1 MSNWGKPVLTKQG
14 LKLQAKV
21 DAGSRMQLTKCMLGS
36 GTLSSG
42 QSLENLT
49 GLITP
54 VQTLSIASISYSE
67 NNGACVITAVT
78 DNSNVSTGYYL
89 REFGIFARDPNDG
102 EILYAVAQDA
112 NPDYIPPSGTSAV
125 VSQEIG
131 VALSFS
137 NAANVTAQVNTSAIA
152 TVTYVNN
159 YVTSAVADLKDM
171 TGATAARPGVHG
183 LVPAPAAGA
192 TRNRFLQADGTWAMV
207 PDLTGATTYAAG
219 AGGLVPAPAAG
230 ATRNR
235 FLQADGTW
243 AMVPDL
249 TGATTYAAGAGGLV
263 PAPAAGNNTRYLR
276 SDGTWASITA
286 MSGATATVNGA
297 AGLVPAPAAGSSIR
311 YLCADGTWK
320 EVDLDSAKTKL
331 VTYN

>member
-36 GTLSSG
+36 GMLSSG
-42 QSLENLT
+42 QSLETLT
-49 GLITP
+49 GLIAP
-54 VQTLSIASISYSE
+54 VQTLPISSISYSE

-89 REFGIFARDPNDG
+89 REFGIFARGPNDG

-192 TRNRFLQADGTWAMV
+192 TKNRFLQADGTWAV
-207 PDLTGATTYAAG
+207 
-219 AGGLVPAPAAG
+219 VSE
-230 ATRNR
+230 
-235 FLQADGTW
+235 
-243 AMVPDL
+243 L

>member
-171 TGATAARPGVHG
+171 TGATAARSGVHG

-192 TRNRFLQADGTWAMV
+192 TKNRFLQADGTWAV
-207 PDLTGATTYAAG
+207 
-219 AGGLVPAPAAG
+219 
-230 ATRNR
+230 
-235 FLQADGTW
+235 
-243 AMVPDL
+243 VPDL

-331 VTYN
+331 VKYY

>member
-159 YVTSAVADLKDM
+159 YVMSAVADLKDM

-192 TRNRFLQADGTWAMV
+192 TKNRFLQADGTWAV
-207 PDLTGATTYAAG
+207 
-219 AGGLVPAPAAG
+219 
-230 ATRNR
+230 
-235 FLQADGTW
+235 
-243 AMVPDL
+243 VPDL

-286 MSGATATVNGA
+286 MFGATATVNGA

-331 VTYN
+331 VKYY

>member
-21 DAGSRMQLTKCMLGS
+21 DAGSRMQLTQCKIGS

-42 QSLENLT
+42 QNLEDLT
-49 GLITP
+49 ALIAP
-54 VQTLSIASISYSE
+54 VQALPIASISYSE

-102 EILYAVAQDA
+102 EILYAVAQDT

-171 TGATAARPGVHG
+171 TGASPAQGGVHG
-183 LVPAPAAGA
+183 LVPAPGRGV
-192 TRNRFLQADGTWAMV
+192 TKNRFLQADGTWAFVNEM
-207 PDLTGATTYAAG
+207 TGASTWAAG
-219 AGGLVPAPAAG
+219 AS
-230 ATRNR
+230 
-235 FLQADGTW
+235 
-243 AMVPDL
+243 
-249 TGATTYAAGAGGLV
+249 GLV
-263 PAPAAGNNTRYLR
+263 PAPAAGNSTRYLR
-276 SDGTWASITA
+276 SDGSWAAIVA
-286 MSGATATVNGA
+286 MSGASTTVNGA
-297 AGLVPAPAAGSSIR
+297 AGLVPAPVAGSSIR

-331 VTYN
+331 VKYS

>member
-36 GTLSSG
+36 GILSSG

-49 GLITP
+49 GLIAP
-54 VQTLSIASISYSE
+54 VQSLPIASISYSE

-192 TRNRFLQADGTWAMV
+192 TKNRFLQADGTWAV
-207 PDLTGATTYAAG
+207 
-219 AGGLVPAPAAG
+219 VSE
-230 ATRNR
+230 
-235 FLQADGTW
+235 
-243 AMVPDL
+243 L

>member
-137 NAANVTAQVNTSAIA
+137 NAVNVTAQVNTSAIA

-192 TRNRFLQADGTWAMV
+192 TKNRFLQADGTWAV
-207 PDLTGATTYAAG
+207 
-219 AGGLVPAPAAG
+219 
-230 ATRNR
+230 
-235 FLQADGTW
+235 
-243 AMVPDL
+243 VPDL

-331 VTYN
+331 VKYY

>member
-49 GLITP
+49 GLIAP
-54 VQTLSIASISYSE
+54 VQTLPISSISYSE

-78 DNSNVSTGYYL
+78 DNSSVSTGYYL

-171 TGATAARPGVHG
+171 AGATAARPGVHG

-230 ATRNR
+230 NS
-235 FLQADGTW
+235 
-243 AMVPDL
+243 
-249 TGATTYAAGAGGLV
+249 
-263 PAPAAGNNTRYLR
+263 TRYLR

-297 AGLVPAPAAGSSIR
+297 AGLVPAPTAGSSIR

-331 VTYN
+331 VKYY

>member
-89 REFGIFARDPNDG
+89 REFGIFARNPNDG

-192 TRNRFLQADGTWAMV
+192 TKNRFLQADGTWAV
-207 PDLTGATTYAAG
+207 
-219 AGGLVPAPAAG
+219 
-230 ATRNR
+230 
-235 FLQADGTW
+235 
-243 AMVPDL
+243 VPDL

-331 VTYN
+331 VKYY